1 MEEVNLAGG
10 KCGIQELTS
19 RTVISFRKSCF
30 CVKKVDKQC
39 NCQKKEKESHIE
51 VLFSVST
58 CNRVSFHVD

>member
-30 CVKKVDKQC
+30 CVKKVDK
-39 NCQKKEKESHIE
+39 
-51 VLFSVST
+51 
-58 CNRVSFHVD
+58 